1 MDYKEFFT
9 FTLQERRGIATFLV
23 LGLTIVLVAEY
34 WPIHQ
39 SSPME
44 DISQYYFPVDSI
56 QTFIDES
63 DNDQAP
69 LWQDEVIVNK
79 VYQKFPFDPNRIS
92 YDSLLLLG
100 FSKYGAK
107 SLTNFIAKGGKI
119 KDVEKFKSIY
129 GIDTN
134 LVNELLPLISYPE
147 PKVVE
152 FPKIEKEKI
161 QYPEKVQS
169 IVELNSAD
177 SLTLEA
183 MKGVGPYMVKR
194 ILQYRN
200 RLGGFL
206 YKEQITELNIIAD
219 SLYQP
224 VSQYFTVDPSLIQ
237 KINLNTADYKTFTK
251 HPYFSAETTN
261 AILKYRKQHGPFA
274 NVQHISRIR
283 SLKEEIGKKL
293 LPYLTVD

>member
-23 LGLTIVLVAEY
+23 LSLTIVLVAEY
-34 WPIHQ
+34 WPKQ
-39 SSPME
+39 PSKSAE
-44 DISQYYFPVDSI
+44 DLSQYYFSADSTLT
-56 QTFIDES
+56 Q
-63 DNDQAP
+63 DNENEENTPFGEAFNYAKKDY
-69 LWQDEVIVNK
+69 L
-79 VYQKFPFDPNRIS
+79 KFNFDPNNIS

-100 FSKYGAK
+100 FSKFGAK
-107 SLTNFIAKGGKI
+107 SLTNYIGKGGKI
-119 KDVEKFKSIY
+119 KDAAKFKTIF

-134 LVNELLPLISYPE
+134 LVNQLSPYISYPL
-147 PKVVE
+147 PKSAD
-152 FPKIEKEKI
+152 PIIEKKEKTEPI
-161 QYPEKVQS
+161 VKSQP

-177 SLTLEA
+177 SITLDA
-183 MKGVGPYMVKR
+183 IKGVGPYMVKR

-224 VSQYFTVDPSLIQ
+224 VSPYLTVDPSLIQ
-237 KINLNTADYKTFTK
+237 KINLNTADYKKFIT

-274 NVQHISRIR
+274 DIQHISRIR
-283 SLKEEIGKKL
+283 SLKEEIGKKI